1 MSEIARP
8 VALDIVIA
16 SDIENV
22 LAREKKTIV
31 ALVENAYALYGNG
44 KAAIP
49 ECDFLRFPDN
59 QDARIIALPAHL
71 NDIGNSVAGIKWI
84 SSFPQNLAKGLR
96 RASAVVILNDVDTG
110 YPYACL
116 EGSLIS
122 AARTAASASIGAKF
136 ISNGACRIDRLGII
150 GTGLIAS
157 HILDYL
163 EVLGWS
169 TRNISLFDQDH
180 DRAHQFRNSIRETFC
195 CGDIRVDVDFSDV
208 VRESDFIVLTTT
220 AKAPYILETELFS
233 HNPRVLNVS
242 LRDIGPDVILMA
254 DNVVDDTNHCLKA
267 NTSPHLAAMKAG
279 NHAFIKANI
288 YDLITGA
295 VKLQFPSTRPVIFSP
310 FGMGVLDLAVA
321 KFVYEQLKVTGNVV
335 SVPNFFLS

>member
-1 MSEIARP
+1 MSETSRP
-8 VALDIVIA
+8 AALDIVRGR
-16 SDIENV
+16 DIEDI

-44 KAAIP
+44 NAAMP
-49 ECDFLRFPDN
+49 ECDFLRFPNN

-71 NDIGNSVAGIKWI
+71 GDVGNSVAGIKWI
-84 SSFPQNLAKGLR
+84 SSFPQNLTKGLR

-136 ISNGACRIDRLGII
+136 INNGLRSIGRLGII

-169 TRNISLFDQDH
+169 ARNMSLFDQYS
-180 DRAHQFRNSIRETFC
+180 DRAHQFRSCIRETFC
-195 CGDIRVDVDFSDV
+195 CGDIRVEVDFSDV
-208 VRESDFIVLTTT
+208 VRASDFIVLTTT
-220 AKAPYILETELFS
+220 AKAPYILDTELFA

-242 LRDIGPDVILMA
+242 LRDIGSDIILMA

-279 NHAFIKANI
+279 NYAFIKANI
-288 YDLITGA
+288 YDLITGV
-295 VKLQFPSTRPVIFSP
+295 VKLQFSNTRPVIFSP

-321 KFVYEQLKVTGNVV
+321 KFVYEQLKATGNVV
-335 SVPNFFLS
+335 SVPNFFLD